1 MEWGSFVKYGQEI
14 IMTKPQHQRLQ
25 EIINK
30 LQEISSEQKMAIV
43 IPMQQNQSNK
53 INFPIQDM
61 PFDSKSSLEA
71 LEKEESI
78 QAMINTPGLLKE
90 LGGHSPSL
98 PSESKMRKIKVFMEM
113 AKALSSL
120 SVDPSTKVGSF
131 ILRPDFTIATSGYNG
146 FVKDCDESYMSLV
159 KPLKL
164 DLILHAEENAIMFK
178 REDLKDYIAIVTH
191 SPCSKCLA
199 QLLQNKVTDIYFDE
213 PGPIL
218 RYSKSQKEAVVRLIL
233 SYPKVKVRNL
243 EGKSILE
250 FIAESEMPKS

>member
-1 MEWGSFVKYGQEI
+1 MKY
-14 IMTKPQHQRLQ
+14 L
-25 EIINK
+25 
-30 LQEISSEQKMAIV
+30 
-43 IPMQQNQSNK
+43 SNAV
-53 INFPIQDM
+53 

-71 LEKEESI
+71 LEHEESI

-90 LGGHSPSL
+90 IGRHNSITPTASRL
-98 PSESKMRKIKVFMEM
+98 RKLKVFMKM
-113 AKALSSL
+113 AKELSSL

-146 FVKDCDESYMSLV
+146 FVKDCDESYMSLI

-178 REDLKDYIAIVTH
+178 REDLKDYVAIVTH

-199 QLLQNKVTDIYFDE
+199 QLLQNKVTDIYFAE

-218 RYSKSQKEAVVRLIL
+218 RYSKSQKEAVIRLIL
-233 SYPKVKVRNL
+233 SYPNVRVRNL

-250 FIAESEMPKS
+250 FIAESDSTLIEKIG